1 MIRWFNEISLKD
13 ISAVGG
19 KNASLGELYTN
30 MSILGIKIPFGF
42 AITTEAFDTFIE
54 YNNLTTLIHTN
65 IQILNQDFTLTNLKR
80 IGMKIRNA
88 ILNGEFPDEL
98 KQSILMA
105 YIQLSNNYL
114 DTNGNPQTNTDV
126 AVRSSGTAEDLPEA
140 SFAGQQETYLNVRT
154 NNDLLLSIK
163 RCFASLYTDRAISYR
178 TTNIINCPIKL
189 SVAIQKMVRSDLG
202 SAGVA
207 FSLDTESGFKDVI
220 IINGAFGLG
229 EFVVSGQTKPD
240 EFIVY
245 KPLLKNKEN
254 IPIIEKKMGEK
265 THKIVYGTNPGIK
278 IEKIKLDSSYK
289 NIFCMTNEYILE
301 LSNWIVKLEKYYSKL
316 YGKWCPIDVEWAID
330 GLSGQLYIVQV
341 RPETVISNSNTDII
355 REYSLDKHQ
364 TNSILLEGIA
374 VGSQI
379 ATGKIRKLYSLDSRD
394 SLCTSTTEFFTPGD
408 ILVTDMTDPDW
419 EPIMKIASG
428 IITNKGGR
436 TCHASILARELGIP
450 AIVGTLNATEVLKN
464 ETEVTVSCGE
474 GEVGKVYEG
483 IMNISMKEINLTQL
497 PLVNTNI
504 LLNIASPEKTF
515 KYHNYP
521 VKGVGLVREEF
532 IFNNYIKVHPLALL
546 HHKTLGDDELTSKI
560 NTLIQGYASETDYFI
575 KKLSYGIS
583 KIAAT
588 FYPHPV
594 VVRFSDFKSNEYFNL
609 LGGKYFEPKE
619 ENPMIGWRGAS
630 RYYSDTYK
638 PAFGLECIAI
648 QYIRDVIGL
657 NNVIVMIPFCRTVK
671 ECRQVL
677 ETMKEFGLERG
688 VNGLQVYLMCEVPSN
703 VILAEQFLQ
712 HVDGYSIGSNDLT
725 QLVLGLD
732 RDSELV
738 QHIYDERN
746 EAVKYM
752 ITSVIKTCKRLGK
765 KIGICGQGPSDY
777 PEIAGYLVQQEID
790 SISITPDSIVNTLK
804 IVADVEESQKQIFSN
819 LYI

>member
-65 IQILNQDFTLTNLKR
+65 VQILNQDFTLTNLKR

-341 RPETVISNSNTDII
+341 RPETVISNSDTGII

-394 SLCTSTTEFFTPGD
+394 SLCTSTTEF
-408 ILVTDMTDPDW
+408 L
-419 EPIMKIASG
+419 
-428 IITNKGGR
+428 
-436 TCHASILARELGIP
+436 HQ
-450 AIVGTLNATEVLKN
+450 GT
-464 ETEVTVSCGE
+464 
-474 GEVGKVYEG
+474 Y
-483 IMNISMKEINLTQL
+483 
-497 PLVNTNI
+497 
-504 LLNIASPEKTF
+504 
-515 KYHNYP
+515 
-521 VKGVGLVREEF
+521 
-532 IFNNYIKVHPLALL
+532 
-546 HHKTLGDDELTSKI
+546 
-560 NTLIQGYASETDYFI
+560 
-575 KKLSYGIS
+575 
-583 KIAAT
+583 
-588 FYPHPV
+588 
-594 VVRFSDFKSNEYFNL
+594 
-609 LGGKYFEPKE
+609 
-619 ENPMIGWRGAS
+619 
-630 RYYSDTYK
+630 
-638 PAFGLECIAI
+638 
-648 QYIRDVIGL
+648 
-657 NNVIVMIPFCRTVK
+657 
-671 ECRQVL
+671 
-677 ETMKEFGLERG
+677 
-688 VNGLQVYLMCEVPSN
+688 
-703 VILAEQFLQ
+703 
-712 HVDGYSIGSNDLT
+712 
-725 QLVLGLD
+725 
-732 RDSELV
+732 
-738 QHIYDERN
+738 
-746 EAVKYM
+746 
-752 ITSVIKTCKRLGK
+752 
-765 KIGICGQGPSDY
+765 
-777 PEIAGYLVQQEID
+777 
-790 SISITPDSIVNTLK
+790 
-804 IVADVEESQKQIFSN
+804 
-819 LYI
+819 